1 MDKNNLNKTVIITG
15 ASGNLGAAVAR
26 RCLAADY
33 QVILA
38 DRDEKI
44 ISEKYSDFINTGQ
57 ALPAAPVD
65 VTDRSSME
73 NMVDEVLRKCGR
85 IYALVNTVGGYRAGT
100 PTHEIT
106 DETWEFM
113 YNLNVKSVI
122 VSSSAVIPT
131 LIRQNSGK
139 IVNIAS
145 RNALRGKANSASYGA
160 AKSAVIRITESMSA
174 ELKHHGIN
182 VNCIIPGTIDT
193 PQNRTQM
200 PDSDF
205 SRWVAPESIADV
217 ILFLLSDNSRDI
229 HAAAIPVYG
238 RT

>member
-139 IVNIAS
+139 IVSISSIAS
-145 RNALRGKANSASYGA
+145 RRSAPFMGIYGVAKAAIEMMTKVLAQELAAFNIQVNA
-160 AKSAVIRITESMSA
+160 
-174 ELKHHGIN
+174 
-182 VNCIIPGTIDT
+182 
-193 PQNRTQM
+193 
-200 PDSDF
+200 
-205 SRWVAPESIADV
+205 VAPCMVRTKFSEPFWS
-217 ILFLLSDNSRDI
+217 NSEI
-229 HAAAIPVYG
+229 YEQIIKTSGAQIYSCAPYKSSYVNGIF
-238 RT
+238 T